1 MAIATATPKIVSKAL
16 YLELIADPTL
26 SADDQ
31 RSLLGWQSN
40 GIKQVIM
47 FPQYQDDTGEIF
59 DPVVLSR
66 TVSSHSPKSQWETT
80 RVSARLKPQSI
91 EAMLADPDHAELTY
105 IRPKAYDKAE
115 WAVLTEREKYESKKF
130 SLDMTLR
137 TQLVDTMW
145 VGEGSERESVGR
157 QGWKV
162 RENKPIVVELTDQDM
177 SEVLAGKTPQAVIRR
192 INKVRGTLDKF
203 PEKLA

>member
-1 MAIATATPKIVSKAL
+1 MAIAIATPKIVGKAL

-26 SADDQ
+26 STDEQ

-40 GIKQVIM
+40 GIKQVII

-59 DPVVLSR
+59 NPVVLSR
-66 TVSSHSPKSQWETT
+66 TVSVNSPKSQWETT
-80 RVSARLKPQSI
+80 RVSAKLKPQSV
-91 EAMLADPDHAELTY
+91 ETMLADPDHSDLTY
-105 IRPKAYDKAE
+105 IRPKTYDSAE
-115 WAVLTEREKYESKKF
+115 WAVATEREKYESRKF
-130 SLDMTLR
+130 SLDIMLR
-137 TQLVDTMW
+137 TQLIDTMW
-145 VGEGSERESVGR
+145 VGEDSEREIVSR

-162 RENKPIVVELTDQDM
+162 RDNKPIAIELTDQDM
-177 SEVLAGKTPQAVIRR
+177 NEVNSGKTPQAVIRR

>member
-1 MAIATATPKIVSKAL
+1 MAIATATPKIVGKAL

-26 SADDQ
+26 STEEQ

-40 GIKQVIM
+40 GIKQVII
-47 FPQYQDDTGEIF
+47 FPQYQDDTGEF
-59 DPVVLSR
+59 FCPVVLSR
-66 TVSSHSPKSQWETT
+66 TVSANSPKSQWETT
-80 RVSARLKPQSI
+80 RVSGKLKPASV
-91 EAMLADPDHAELTY
+91 ETMLADPDYADLTY
-105 IRPKAYDKAE
+105 IRPKTYDNAE
-115 WAVLTEREKYESKKF
+115 WAVLTEREKYESRKF
-130 SLDMTLR
+130 TLDMTLR

-162 RENKPIVVELTDQDM
+162 RENKPIVIELTDQDM
-177 SEVLAGKTPQAVIRR
+177 SEVLSGKTPQAVIRR

>member
-1 MAIATATPKIVSKAL
+1 MAIATATPKIVGKAL

-26 SADDQ
+26 SIDEQ

-40 GIKQVIM
+40 GIKQVII
-47 FPQYQDDTGEIF
+47 FPQYQDDTGEF
-59 DPVVLSR
+59 FCPVVLSR
-66 TVSSHSPKSQWETT
+66 TVSANSPKSQWETT
-80 RVSARLKPQSI
+80 RVSGKLKPASV
-91 EAMLADPDHAELTY
+91 ETMLADPDYADLTY
-105 IRPKAYDKAE
+105 IRPKTYDNAE
-115 WAVLTEREKYESKKF
+115 WAVLTEREKYESRKF
-130 SLDMTLR
+130 TLDMTLR

-162 RENKPIVVELTDQDM
+162 RENKPIVIELTDQDM
-177 SEVLAGKTPQAVIRR
+177 SEVLSGKTPQAVIRR

>member
-1 MAIATATPKIVSKAL
+1 MAIAIATPKIVGKAL

-26 SADDQ
+26 STDEQ

-40 GIKQVIM
+40 GIKQVII

-59 DPVVLSR
+59 NPVVLSR
-66 TVSSHSPKSQWETT
+66 TVSVNSPKSQWETT
-80 RVSARLKPQSI
+80 RVSAKLKPQSV
-91 EAMLADPDHAELTY
+91 ETMLADPDHSDQTY
-105 IRPKAYDKAE
+105 IRPKTYDSAE
-115 WAVLTEREKYESKKF
+115 WAVATEREKYESRKF
-130 SLDMTLR
+130 SLDMMLR
-137 TQLVDTMW
+137 TQLIDTMW
-145 VGEGSERESVGR
+145 VGEDSEREIVSR

-162 RENKPIVVELTDQDM
+162 RDNKPIAIELTDQDM
-177 SEVLAGKTPQAVIRR
+177 NEVNSGKTPQAVIRR